1 MFVPIA
7 PSYTS
12 TRRFNSLRYRDS
24 IFLSVMLGSRP
35 RRAITK
41 KPAHKRWA
49 SALAVYL
56 TWPQV
61 ALNRH
66 GVPFVYLTI
75 VVRVKGRGKVEGPKS
90 VRTALRIQGF
100 GLTASPNCGLIEGS
114 GPTAEGG
121 YRHRPKSSCPPWNDC
136 QNPAPHRH

>member
-24 IFLSVMLGSRP
+24 IFLSVMLSSRP

-75 VVRVKGRGKVEGPKS
+75 VVRVRGRGKVEGSKS
-90 VRTALRIQGF
+90 VRSESEV
-100 GLTASPNCGLIEGS
+100 SPNSTADS
-114 GPTAEGG
+114 GFRT
-121 YRHRPKSSCPPWNDC
+121 
-136 QNPAPHRH
+136 NPESELRRN